1 MANTENSRE
10 SRFAIIESLLLWE
23 GQISNER
30 VRDVFGIQKVQA
42 SRVLGEY
49 VSYNPEHIDSKTKR
63 SPYRANFQISPKHS
77 SGSIEEYLTATKA
90 INNADNI
97 ILDARYDL
105 TTPSVEVISHISQAI
120 RSKSGL
126 KINYLSMTNPKGLER
141 VIYPHTIVRAG
152 RRWHVRAWCGEKHEY
167 RDFVIGR
174 IKSALIVDD
183 LPLSPIP
190 SDTDWNTKIDLI
202 IGAHPL
208 LSSVQLEVIRYEFFN
223 GEIARKLEIR
233 SCLLQY
239 VIQDIRASIDYKKEL
254 PPEYQLAVLN
264 LPDIKHL
271 LF

>member
-42 SRVLGEY
+42 SRVLSEY

-77 SGSIEEYLTATKA
+77 SGSIEEYLLATKA
-90 INNADNI
+90 INNSDNL

-120 RSKSGL
+120 RNKFGL
-126 KINYLSMTNPKGLER
+126 RINYLSMTNPKGLER

-152 RRWHVRAWCGEKHEY
+152 RRWHVRAWCSEKLEY
-167 RDFVIGR
+167 RDFVVGR
-174 IKSALIVDD
+174 IKSASIVSSTSLSQIPIDVDWNRKVDLIV
-183 LPLSPIP
+183 
-190 SDTDWNTKIDLI
+190 
-202 IGAHPL
+202 GAHPK
-208 LSSVQLEVIRYEFFN
+208 LSDGQVEVIRYEFFN
-223 GEIARKLEIR
+223 GAISRKLAIR

-239 VIQDIRASIDYKKEL
+239 VIQDIRASIDYEKEL
-254 PPEYQLAVLN
+254 PPEYQIAVLN
-264 LPDIKHL
+264 LSDIKPF